1 MVLAILVGFV
11 SDPTE
16 ENRMSA
22 TFSRRSTEESRWRL
36 TMSVKYPLLIATGE
50 AIPLRGLEGVPGL
63 PGAPQD
69 GHEGAV
75 GWVGNLV
82 PPFFLNP
89 KKERTSCWSLRIT
102 NRLMF
107 FA

>member
-1 MVLAILVGFV
+1 MTQSVLTRPFSYLRILDDN
-11 SDPTE
+11 S
-16 ENRMSA
+16 
-22 TFSRRSTEESRWRL
+22 
-36 TMSVKYPLLIATGE
+36 
-50 AIPLRGLEGVPGL
+50 
-63 PGAPQD
+63 
-69 GHEGAV
+69 HEGAV